1 MHILCYSDA
10 LARSKLHLYSTL
22 SVLIIDISHT
32 NIPTLAER
40 WFCVCVCV
48 CVGGGGGGGGG
59 GGQCYIVRRTHAPG
73 AHLVPLLM
81 SPPLFSLKIHSLSEA
96 AGILPLWARDN
107 IFMVSN
113 LL

>member
-1 MHILCYSDA
+1 M
-10 LARSKLHLYSTL
+10 HLYSTL

-59 GGQCYIVRRTHAPG
+59 GGAVLHCKENTCSWCTFGSSAYVTTTFQ
-73 AHLVPLLM
+73 
-81 SPPLFSLKIHSLSEA
+81 SE
-96 AGILPLWARDN
+96 N
-107 IFMVSN
+107 TFT
-113 LL
+113 